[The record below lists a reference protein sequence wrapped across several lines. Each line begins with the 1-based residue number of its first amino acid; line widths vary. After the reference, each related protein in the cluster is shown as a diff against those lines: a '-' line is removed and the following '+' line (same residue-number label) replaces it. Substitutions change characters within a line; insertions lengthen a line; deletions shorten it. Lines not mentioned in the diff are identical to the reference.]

1 MRLAFLRHRV
11 VTHALAAVLGIGLG
25 VAGIPAWREIVIAL
39 HQEGYGELVEKC
51 DGAMRDHFQAK
62 MHAADN
68 PSRESGLSLQSA
80 EVGLIV
86 CQDYDLYQKRLGQWG
101 LTENELSRM
110 RLTAIE
116 ERASDLDEVIA
127 THEIRY

>member
-1 MRLAFLRHRV
+1 MA
-11 VTHALAAVLGIGLG
+11 LG
-25 VAGIPAWREIVIAL
+25 VAGLPVWREILIL
-39 HQEGYGELVEKC
+39 INQSEYGKLVEMC
-51 DGAMRDHFQAK
+51 DGAMRDHYQAK
-62 MHAADN
+62 IHAADN
-68 PSRESGLSLQSA
+68 PSRDSGLKLHSA
-80 EVGLIV
+80 EVGLLV
-86 CQDYDLYQKRLGQWG
+86 CQDYDLYQKSLTQWG